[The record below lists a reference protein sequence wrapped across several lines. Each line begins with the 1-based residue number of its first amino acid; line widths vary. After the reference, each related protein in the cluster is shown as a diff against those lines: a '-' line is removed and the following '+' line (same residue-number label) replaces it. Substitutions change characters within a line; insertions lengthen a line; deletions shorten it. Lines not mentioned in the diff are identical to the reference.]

1 MILTRLTLH
10 NVGAYRGAH
19 SIELSPSPGRP
30 VVLVGALNGSGK
42 TTLLESIQLA
52 LYGRSAKQLL
62 RDATGYEDYL
72 RSLIN
77 RHVSTKE
84 GAAVTLEFSHR
95 AEGKQINYTVRRTWS
110 VVGSRVREDLEVNRD
125 GLPDP
130 AASERWIEFINGL
143 LPVQI
148 ADLFLFDGERIEALA
163 KPETSADVLRT
174 GVHALLGLDLVDNL
188 SRSLGQLERRMQR
201 SVVTSETEA
210 DMARAEALIADMD
223 ERRQRLIADQASAQ
237 NEVDEAEKAVRRL
250 QDRLRSEG
258 GDLAETRDSV
268 EKHVA
273 DCRLAFESVE
283 SELRELVGESM
294 PIRLVERLASEA
306 ALLCGVSSEGAL
318 DRAIRER
325 LELRRAELGNSLRAL
340 GVAKTK
346 VNEIFGAISDS
357 IAPLGCDTPDSAW
370 QALLAWVPGSDA
382 VLESITL
389 STVVS
394 DAIARWESAA
404 EQLGVAEARLAAV
417 PANDTVAHLVDA
429 VATGTA
435 KAIGAR
441 VKHES
446 LAADREALDRS
457 LTRERSRMEDL
468 YSRRREVDRIAV
480 HSARA
485 RDVLASFRVS
495 VAAKKLHALESR
507 IADNFRQLL
516 RKAELVDSVAIDPV
530 TFQLTVM
537 GSEGAPIPPD
547 RLSAGE
553 RQLMAVAV
561 LWSLAQASGRE
572 LPIVIDTPLG
582 RLDGSHRDLLVQ
594 NYFPKASHQVILLST
609 DEEVRDRYY
618 EALIPFVSR
627 QYLISHR
634 ERDKTSSFSEGYFSV
649 GAAA

>member
-1 MILTRLTLH
+1 
-10 NVGAYRGAH
+10 
-19 SIELSPSPGRP
+19 
-30 VVLVGALNGSGK
+30 VGALNGSGK

-62 RDATGYEDYL
+62 RDATGYDDYL

-77 RHVSTKE
+77 RHVSSKE

-95 AEGKQINYTVRRTWS
+95 AEGRQINYAVRRTWS
-110 VVGSRVREDLEVNRD
+110 ATGSRVREDLEVSRD

-130 AASERWIEFINGL
+130 AASERWVEFINGL

-163 KPETSADVLRT
+163 KPDTAADVLRT

-188 SRSLGQLERRMQR
+188 ARSLGQLERRMQR
-201 SVVTSETEA
+201 SAVASETEA
-210 DMARAEALIADMD
+210 DIAKAEALITEMA
-223 ERRQRLIADQASAQ
+223 ERRQQLVADEASAQ
-237 NEVDEAEKAVRRL
+237 NEVDEAEKGLWRL
-250 QDRLRSEG
+250 QERLRSEG
-258 GDLAETRDSV
+258 GELAETRDLV
-268 EKHVA
+268 EKNVE
-273 DCRLAFESVE
+273 DFRLALESIE
-283 SELRELVGESM
+283 AELRELASESI
-294 PIRLVERLASEA
+294 PIRLIEPLASEA
-306 ALLCGVSSEGAL
+306 ALLCGASSEGAL

-325 LELRRAELGNSLRAL
+325 VELRRAELGDSLRSL
-340 GVAKTK
+340 GVAKAK
-346 VNEIFGAISDS
+346 VNAVLGAIADR
-357 IAPLGCDTPDSAW
+357 IAPQGEDAPDAIW
-370 QALLAWVPGSDA
+370 QELLAWVPGSDA
-382 VLESITL
+382 VLESIAS
-389 STVVS
+389 STVI
-394 DAIARWESAA
+394 AEALARWQSAA
-404 EQLGVAEARLAAV
+404 EQLGLAEAKLAAV
-417 PANDTVAHLVDA
+417 PASDTVAHLVEA
-429 VATGTA
+429 VAVGVA
-435 KAIGAR
+435 K
-441 VKHES
+441 
-446 LAADREALDRS
+446 LAAATARRDSLTVDREAVDRS
-457 LTRERSRMEDL
+457 LTRERDRMDEL
-468 YSRRREVDRIAV
+468 FSQRREADRIAV

-485 RDVLASFRVS
+485 RDVLASFRAA

-507 IADNFRQLL
+507 IADNFRRLL
-516 RKAELVDSVAIDPV
+516 RKAELVDSISIDPV
-530 TFQLTVM
+530 TFQLTVI
-537 GSEGAPIPPD
+537 GSEGVPIPPE

-618 EALIPFVSR
+618 EALVPFISR

-634 ERDKTSSFSEGYFSV
+634 ERDRTSSFSEGYFSV